1 MYYTLATAKKPKKNF
16 NLLHM
21 EASEIYLMSLKVAL
35 NIDTHNEE

>member
-1 MYYTLATAKKPKKNF
+1 MYYTEASAKKPKKGF

-35 NIDTHNEE
+35 NID

>member
-1 MYYTLATAKKPKKNF
+1 MYYALPTAKKPKKNF

-35 NIDTHNEE
+35 NIDQ